1 MHRFGPSPSTTLGA
15 EEVKGTCSEEDGF
28 RALEGLG
35 FCEVVTQPLNC
46 VVNIQKFIKN
56 LPGGIKDLADWL
68 RASVDTCRQI
78 SPSELAALKKLCT
91 AGELEIPQHKTVFVV
106 PLPSGFEHD
115 ASAQPSRQAWWPPA
129 FDSSVAGAEGDKF
142 VHFGLRHW
150 DQQRQAWQ
158 QQPPPP
164 PPHKRLERA
173 PKLTT
178 SQMNAFVDSLVSQRD
193 DLPSKM
199 PLADLFEALADVWE
213 SGN

>member
-1 MHRFGPSPSTTLGA
+1 M
-15 EEVKGTCSEEDGF
+15 
-28 RALEGLG
+28 G

-46 VVNIQKFIKN
+46 VVNIQKFTKN
-56 LPGGIKDLADWL
+56 LPGGIKDLAEWL

-78 SPSELAALKKLCT
+78 SPSELAILKKLCT
-91 AGELEIPQHKTVFVV
+91 AGELEIPQHKTVFVI

-115 ASAQPSRQAWWPPA
+115 ASAQPNKQAWWLPP
-129 FDSSVAGAEGDKF
+129 SPTGAEGDKF

-150 DQQRQAWQ
+150 DHQRQAWQ
-158 QQPPPP
+158 QQPLPQ
-164 PPHKRLERA
+164 HKPLVLA

-178 SQMNAFVDSLVSQRD
+178 SQMNAFVDSLVSQRE

-199 PLADLFEALADVWE
+199 PLTDLFEALADVWE